1 MKKAKIYSYSFIV
14 VGLVTLLFIL
24 FNNGWN
30 FNPIT
35 MNILNM
41 LGYLLGIS
49 AIITGIIG
57 IMN

>member
-1 MKKAKIYSYSFIV
+1 VKNKQIYSYSFIII
-14 VGLVTLLFIL
+14 GLVTLLFIL
-24 FNNGWN
+24 YNNGWN

-49 AIITGIIG
+49 AIITGILG
-57 IMN
+57 MVN